1 MRRIEKEN
9 LKLFRRLGLYDHF
22 MEIREMSVESIIFQ
36 REHVTT
42 EPFYQEGGAR
52 VRALVGVF
60 YCMSLKHAYGKEK
73 ALSQHKA

>member
-1 MRRIEKEN
+1 
-9 LKLFRRLGLYDHF
+9 
-22 MEIREMSVESIIFQ
+22 MSVESIIFQ
-36 REHVTT
+36 REHVIT

-52 VRALVGVF
+52 TRALVDVF